1 MQGNLGNEQR
11 STADCVTAL
20 RYHLLVQGLEPQC
33 PQTLVTLQLSK
44 ATRIESVAMHVP
56 SVNSKQNKPRGERG
70 EAPEGP
76 SEQANPRGAK
86 GDSPRRPKGG
96 RTREGDTR
104 HTTTKQKANP
114 FARNYCGTSS
124 VFTDE
129 WWTQVANLSSLP
141 GDPRTTKL
149 GMEGK
154 IGMRKMEQN

>member
-1 MQGNLGNEQR
+1 MQGNLGNKHR

-56 SVNSKQNKPRGERG
+56 SVNSKQNNPRGKGTR
-70 EAPEGP
+70 PQQGP
-76 SEQANPRGAK
+76 REQANPRGAK
-86 GDSPRRPKGG
+86 GDSQRRPKGG
-96 RTREGDTR
+96 GGEPARGETR

-114 FARNYCGTSS
+114 FARNYCGTLS
-124 VFTDE
+124 VFTDK
-129 WWTQVANLSSLP
+129 WRTQVANLHSLP

-149 GMEGK
+149 RMEGK
-154 IGMRKMEQN
+154 LG